1 MKIMKKT
8 KFLIIICSSLIV
20 FSGCKKFLGVNP
32 DNRVRLSSVED
43 YQKVVTDAYPQA
55 YHMFTELYTDN
66 FRFYDY
72 PGFNNANIT
81 SWLKPI
87 YMWSDN
93 YILNNAITPEA
104 AWRKYYSDIYKAN
117 VVLEG
122 IGDVPG
128 DERLRKS
135 VMGEAYMHRAY
146 CHFMLV
152 NIFAK
157 HYNRSTAS
165 TDPGIPYVYETEK
178 IPGTSYQRDPVQVV
192 YDRIEEDAQK
202 ALELLDESFM
212 EVPKFH
218 WSKAAIHAFFSR
230 FYLFQEEWDKSLQ
243 ASEEVFRLNNSIRDI
258 FSDYDTYFAPGDF
271 NTFARRYFETRNPNI
286 LLVNYT
292 LEWNSF
298 ARGSLY
304 ANEFRKTFHA
314 DDVRGKIYNFSSNQ
328 TPNYWVRKFRGQ
340 LPSDGQSYSDV
351 ALFVVEE
358 VMYNAAEA
366 AVRKSNPDFDY
377 ALDKLNQI
385 LRKRFR
391 PFVALKRSDYP
402 NMQAML
408 DKILDEKNKELCFEG
423 YRWFDV
429 KRYDIP
435 VTHWDGT
442 KDIHLPPGDPRRV
455 VQIPV
460 SELNANPGMEPN
472 PR

>member
-1 MKIMKKT
+1 MKKPFLT
-8 KFLIIICSSLIV
+8 ILFFSVLIGITGCEKFLS
-20 FSGCKKFLGVNP
+20 VNP

-55 YHMFTELYTDN
+55 YHMFTELYTEN
-66 FRFYDY
+66 VRFYDY
-72 PGFNNANIT
+72 PDFNNANIT

-87 YMWSDN
+87 YLWSDN

-104 AWRKYYSDIYKAN
+104 AWRKYYSDIFKAN

-128 DERLRKS
+128 DDALRKS

-157 HYNRSTAS
+157 HYNKATAA
-165 TDPGIPYVYETEK
+165 TDPGIPYILETEK
-178 IPGTSYQRDPVQVV
+178 VPGVSYVRDNVQYV
-192 YDRIEEDAQK
+192 YDRIEEDAMK
-202 ALELLDESFM
+202 ALELLDERFM
-212 EVPKFH
+212 AVPKFH
-218 WSKAAIHAFFSR
+218 WSKASIHAFFSR
-230 FYLFQEEWDKSLQ
+230 FYLFQEEWEKSL
-243 ASEEVFRLNNSIRDI
+243 AESEKVFRLNNSIRDL
-258 FSDYDTYFAPGDF
+258 FSDYDAYFVPGDF

-314 DDVRGKIYNFSSNQ
+314 DDIRGRIFTFSSNQ

-366 AVRKSNPDFDY
+366 AVRKANPDLPY
-377 ALDKLNQI
+377 ALEKLNQI
-385 LRKRFR
+385 LQRRMR
-391 PFVALKRSDYP
+391 PFVALKLSDY
-402 NMQAML
+402 NSTEAML
-408 DKILDEKNKELCFEG
+408 EKILDEKNKELCFEG

-429 KRYDIP
+429 KRYNIP

-442 KDIHLPPGDPRRV
+442 KEIYLPPDDPRRV
-455 VQIPV
+455 IQIPV
-460 SELNANPGMEPN
+460 SELNANPSMEPN